1 MTGGRFPAIIGTV
14 SVTVFVTVIAG
25 VILWIVASFAVSKS
39 EQALEFFGLVGR
51 SWPNN
56 HHILVDIVTA
66 AVWVPVISLLA
77 VRVYRHALAEENGLT
92 NGGEH

>member
-1 MTGGRFPAIIGTV
+1 MTGGRFPPIVGTV

-25 VILWIVASFAVSKS
+25 IILWIVAFLVVSKS
-39 EQALEFFGLVGR
+39 EQALEFFGLMGR

-56 HHILVDIVTA
+56 HHILIDMITA
-66 AVWVPVISLLA
+66 AVWVPVITFLA